1 MREHPSVQDDPER
14 TLASGPP
21 EGSDAERAPIDV
33 ERTLPAG
40 APIEPRPAGDASA
53 PADRTLFD
61 GGPFAK
67 AAEEAASVERGASR
81 KFSLDFDAPTLEP
94 PTRKVE
100 PPPRVAEEPPT
111 RWQELKEIGKEL
123 LHKHERKIWW
133 LHTAYALSLGAFVA
147 TFAQKGFSEARFLTL
162 SLGFVWLLVVAF
174 FRFFGTGAQQD
185 FITAWPGARR
195 RFFVMTY
202 LMKNLFQ
209 GMLFFLLPL
218 YYRSGSSEAKT
229 IGVMY
234 LLSACA
240 ILSTLDLVFDRVLL
254 RFKLIASL
262 FFAVTLFGVMN
273 VAIPALFQD
282 IATIVT
288 LLVSGGLA
296 VATFFL
302 FHIPLAS
309 LRRPLVA
316 GAFVSAV
323 FLGVIS
329 FYLARRAFP
338 AVPMFVKAGGV
349 GPAISSDGTLSF
361 EVRALRAESFG
372 ELFAVT
378 DVAIVGRGDELVHVW
393 RHDGR
398 VVSHVDIPSVVRPRE
413 RGLERVASRLPES
426 HRPDSVSGHW
436 TVDVET
442 GSGQIVGRVAFDVR
456 P

>member
-1 MREHPSVQDDPER
+1 VSR
-14 TLASGPP
+14 T
-21 EGSDAERAPIDV
+21 
-33 ERTLPAG
+33 AG
-40 APIEPRPAGDASA
+40 RPD
-53 PADRTLFD
+53 
-61 GGPFAK
+61 
-67 AAEEAASVERGASR
+67 
-81 KFSLDFDAPTLEP
+81 DAPTVEP
-94 PTRKVE
+94 PTRRVDL
-100 PPPRVAEEPPT
+100 PPRPVEAPPSRWAEL
-111 RWQELKEIGKEL
+111 RDIAKEF

-147 TFAQKGFSEARFLTL
+147 TFAQKGFEQARFLTL

-218 YYRSGSSEAKT
+218 YYRSGSSDAKT
-229 IGVMY
+229 IGVLY
-234 LLSACA
+234 LLAGCA
-240 ILSTLDLVFDRVLL
+240 VLSTLDLVFDRVLL
-254 RFKLIASL
+254 RFKVIASL

-273 VAIPALFQD
+273 VAIPALLPD
-282 IATIVT
+282 MKTIVT

-302 FHIPLAS
+302 FHVPLAS
-309 LRRPLVA
+309 LKRPLVL
-316 GAFVSAV
+316 GV
-323 FLGVIS
+323 FLSCVFVGSIT
-329 FYLARRAFP
+329 FYFARRAFP

-349 GPAISSDGTLSF
+349 GPSISSDGTLSF
-361 EVRALRAESFG
+361 EMRSLRSEAFG

-378 DVAIVGRGDELVHVW
+378 DVSVVGHGDSFVHVW
-393 RHDGR
+393 RHDG
-398 VVSHVDIPSVVRPRE
+398 VVVEHVAVTDVARPKE
-413 RGLERVASRLPES
+413 KSLVRVASRLPES
-426 HRPDSVSGHW
+426 RRPESVSGHW